1 MQEAL
6 TTAVARDLPEED
18 GSLLDALALR
28 AATADRHAFS
38 EIYTL
43 LADDLYRYVAG
54 QIRDHGAAEDVVAE
68 VFLRAWRFLPK
79 YRQGSN
85 GFRPWVFAIARNQV
99 RDAWKREQSRPG
111 PLDEDLAESI
121 PEAAGEQA
129 EARRV
134 VQRALKCLSGEQ
146 RDIVMLRFVGEK
158 SHAEIGRLVGKR
170 EGAVRVTLMRALR
183 RMRKELDDAA
193 A

>member
-28 AATADRHAFS
+28 AAAADRHAFS

-54 QIRDHGAAEDVVAE
+54 QIRDHAAAEDVVAE

-85 GFRPWVFAIARNQV
+85 TFRPWVFAIARNQV

-111 PLDEDLAESI
+111 PLDEDIAESV
-121 PEAAGEQA
+121 PEGDDQA
-129 EARRV
+129 EARQV
-134 VQRALKCLSGEQ
+134 VHRALKCLSGEQ
-146 RDIVMLRFVGEK
+146 RDIVILRFVGEK

-183 RMRKELDDAA
+183 RMREEIEDAA